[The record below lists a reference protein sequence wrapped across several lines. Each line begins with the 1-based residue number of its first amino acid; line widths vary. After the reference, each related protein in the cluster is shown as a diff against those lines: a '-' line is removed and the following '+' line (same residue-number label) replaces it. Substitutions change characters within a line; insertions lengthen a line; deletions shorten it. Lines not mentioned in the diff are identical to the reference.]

1 MRNTAQQ
8 TSHPTCHNMTAQIRI
23 LLVDDQY
30 LIREGIAS
38 LLELED
44 AVEVV
49 GIAENGRDA
58 IAQATERKPD
68 IILMDVRMPEMNG
81 VEATASIKQA
91 LPTCQVI
98 MLTTFDDEEF
108 IVQSLLAGAC
118 GYLMKDIPPKDLV
131 QAIKL
136 AHKGVYQLAP
146 EVAGKLIGALKDG
159 ALNNNSAPTP
169 ARPPIETPLTTR
181 ELEVLK
187 LIARGRTNKGIA
199 KALNVSEG
207 TVKNHVSNILMRLEL
222 RDRTQAAIYA
232 VENGLS

>member
-1 MRNTAQQ
+1 
-8 TSHPTCHNMTAQIRI
+8 MTTKIRI

-38 LLELED
+38 LLELEE

-49 GIAENGRDA
+49 GIAANGKDA
-58 IAQATERKPD
+58 IAKALELKPH
-68 IILMDVRMPEMNG
+68 ITLMDVRMPEMNG
-81 VEATASIKQA
+81 VEATAKIRQA
-91 LPTCQVI
+91 VPTCQVI

-118 GYLMKDIPPKDLV
+118 GYLMKDIPPQGLI
-131 QAIKL
+131 QAVKL
-136 AHKGVYQLAP
+136 AHAGVFQLAP
-146 EVAGKLIGALKDG
+146 EVAGKLIGALKDKQ
-159 ALNNNSAPTP
+159 ASVSSKPQVD
-169 ARPPIETPLTTR
+169 TPLTAR

-187 LIARGRTNKGIA
+187 LIAKGTSNKGIA
-199 KALNVSEG
+199 QSLNVSEG

-222 RDRTQAAIYA
+222 KDRTQAAIYA

>member
-1 MRNTAQQ
+1 
-8 TSHPTCHNMTAQIRI
+8 MTVKICI

-30 LIREGIAS
+30 LIREGISS
-38 LLELED
+38 LLELEE

-49 GIAENGRDA
+49 GIAGNGKDA
-58 IAQATERKPD
+58 IAKALDLKPH

-81 VEATASIKQA
+81 VEATAQIRHA
-91 LPTCQVI
+91 LPTCQII

-136 AHKGVYQLAP
+136 AHAGVYQLAP
-146 EVAGKLIGALKDG
+146 EVAGKLIGALKNQQEPVTKPQID
-159 ALNNNSAPTP
+159 
-169 ARPPIETPLTTR
+169 IPLTAR

-187 LIARGRTNKGIA
+187 LIANGSANKGIA
-199 KALNVSEG
+199 QALNVSEG

-232 VENGLS
+232 IENGLS

>member
-1 MRNTAQQ
+1 
-8 TSHPTCHNMTAQIRI
+8 MTTKIRV

-49 GIAENGRDA
+49 GMAVNGKDA
-58 IAQATERKPD
+58 IAKATDLKPN

-81 VEATASIKQA
+81 VEATIKIRQ
-91 LPTCQVI
+91 TVTSCQVI
-98 MLTTFDDEEF
+98 MLTTFDDEEY

-131 QAIKL
+131 QAIQL
-136 AHKGVYQLAP
+136 AHAGVYQLAP
-146 EVAGKLIGALKDG
+146 EVAGKLIGALQNKQT
-159 ALNNNSAPTP
+159 AQ
-169 ARPPIETPLTTR
+169 ETQVPVDTSLTTR
-181 ELEVLK
+181 EQEVLK
-187 LIARGRTNKGIA
+187 LIAKGTTNKGIA
-199 KALNVSEG
+199 LALKVSEG
-207 TVKNHVSNILMRLEL
+207 TVKNHVSNILMRLDL

>member
-1 MRNTAQQ
+1 MNT
-8 TSHPTCHNMTAQIRI
+8 TIRI

-30 LIREGIAS
+30 LVREGIAS
-38 LLELED
+38 LLELENT
-44 AVEVV
+44 VEVV
-49 GIAENGRDA
+49 GMAENGKDA
-58 IAQATERKPD
+58 IAQALKLKPN

-81 VEATASIKQA
+81 VEATAKIKQA
-91 LPTCQVI
+91 LPACQII

-118 GYLMKDIPPKDLV
+118 GYLMKDIPPKDLA

-136 AHKGVYQLAP
+136 AHTGMFQLAP
-146 EVAGKLIGALKDG
+146 EVAGKLIGTLK
-159 ALNNNSAPTP
+159 NKSASASPQP
-169 ARPPIETPLTTR
+169 QIETSLTTR

-187 LIARGRTNKGIA
+187 LLAKGKTNREIA
-199 KALNVSEG
+199 KTFNLSEG

-222 RDRTQAAIYA
+222 RDRTQAAVYA

>member
-1 MRNTAQQ
+1 
-8 TSHPTCHNMTAQIRI
+8 MTTKIRI

-38 LLELED
+38 LLELEE

-49 GIAENGRDA
+49 GMVANGKEA
-58 IAQATERKPD
+58 IAQAVKLKPN

-81 VEATASIKQA
+81 VEATAKIRQA

-118 GYLMKDIPPKDLV
+118 GYLMKDIPPRDLLK
-131 QAIKL
+131 AIQL
-136 AHKGVYQLAP
+136 AHAGIFQLAP
-146 EVAGKLIGALKDG
+146 EVAGKLIGSLQSKQG
-159 ALNNNSAPTP
+159 ALSPI
-169 ARPPIETPLTTR
+169 PPIDTPLTAR

-187 LIARGRTNKGIA
+187 RLAKGATNKEIA
-199 KALNVSEG
+199 NDFNLSEG

-222 RDRTQAAIYA
+222 RDRTQAAVYA
-232 VENGLS
+232 VEHGLS

>member
-1 MRNTAQQ
+1 
-8 TSHPTCHNMTAQIRI
+8 MTIQIRI

-38 LLELED
+38 LLELEE

-49 GIAENGRDA
+49 GMAANGKEA
-58 IAQATERKPD
+58 IEKALELNPN
-68 IILMDVRMPEMNG
+68 IVLMDVRMPEMNG
-81 VEATASIKQA
+81 VEATAKIRQV

-118 GYLMKDIPPKDLV
+118 GYLMKDIPPKDLA

-136 AHKGVYQLAP
+136 AHAGVFQLAP
-146 EVAGKLIGALKDG
+146 EVAGKLIGSLKDKQTIV
-159 ALNNNSAPTP
+159 SPKP
-169 ARPPIETPLTTR
+169 EIDTPLTAR

-187 LIARGRTNKGIA
+187 LLAKGTTNKEIA
-199 KALNVSEG
+199 KAFNLSEG

-222 RDRTQAAIYA
+222 RDRTQAAVYA

>member
-1 MRNTAQQ
+1 
-8 TSHPTCHNMTAQIRI
+8 MTTKIRV

-44 AVEVV
+44 AVEVAGMAV
-49 GIAENGRDA
+49 NGKDA
-58 IAQATERKPD
+58 IAKAADLKPN

-81 VEATASIKQA
+81 VEATIKIRQ
-91 LPTCQVI
+91 TVTSCQVI
-98 MLTTFDDEEF
+98 MLTTFDDEEY

-131 QAIKL
+131 QAIQL
-136 AHKGVYQLAP
+136 AHAGVYQLAP
-146 EVAGKLIGALKDG
+146 EVAGKLVGALQNKQTAKETQVPVD
-159 ALNNNSAPTP
+159 
-169 ARPPIETPLTTR
+169 TPLTTR
-181 ELEVLK
+181 EQEVLK
-187 LIARGRTNKGIA
+187 LIAKGTTNKGIA
-199 KALNVSEG
+199 LALKVSEG
-207 TVKNHVSNILMRLEL
+207 TVKNHVSNILMRLDL

>member
-1 MRNTAQQ
+1 
-8 TSHPTCHNMTAQIRI
+8 MTIPIRI

-38 LLELED
+38 LLELEE

-49 GIAENGRDA
+49 GMASNGKEA
-58 IAQATERKPD
+58 IEKALELKPN
-68 IILMDVRMPEMNG
+68 IVLMDVRMPEMNG
-81 VEATASIKQA
+81 VEATAKIRQA
-91 LPTCQVI
+91 LPACQVI

-118 GYLMKDIPPKDLV
+118 GYLMKDIPPKDLA

-136 AHKGVYQLAP
+136 AHAGVFQLAP
-146 EVAGKLIGALKDG
+146 EVAGKLVGSLKDKQTIV
-159 ALNNNSAPTP
+159 SPKP
-169 ARPPIETPLTTR
+169 EIHTPLTAR

-187 LIARGRTNKGIA
+187 LLAKGTTNKEIA
-199 KALNVSEG
+199 KAFHLSEG

-222 RDRTQAAIYA
+222 RDRTQAAVYA

>member
-1 MRNTAQQ
+1 
-8 TSHPTCHNMTAQIRI
+8 MTIQIRI

-38 LLELED
+38 LLELEE

-49 GIAENGRDA
+49 GMAADGKEA
-58 IAQATERKPD
+58 LEKALELKPN
-68 IILMDVRMPEMNG
+68 IVLMDVRMPEMNG
-81 VEATASIKQA
+81 VEATAKIRQA
-91 LPTCQVI
+91 LPNCQVI

-118 GYLMKDIPPKDLV
+118 GYLMKDIPPKDLA

-136 AHKGVYQLAP
+136 AHAGVFQLAP
-146 EVAGKLIGALKDG
+146 EVAGKLIGSLRDKQTTVSPKPEID
-159 ALNNNSAPTP
+159 
-169 ARPPIETPLTTR
+169 TPLTAR

-187 LIARGRTNKGIA
+187 LLAKGKTNKEIA
-199 KALNVSEG
+199 KAFHLSEG

-222 RDRTQAAIYA
+222 RDTP
-232 VENGLS
+232 

>member
-1 MRNTAQQ
+1 
-8 TSHPTCHNMTAQIRI
+8 MTIQIRI

-38 LLELED
+38 LLELEE

-49 GIAENGRDA
+49 GMAANGKEA
-58 IAQATERKPD
+58 IEKALELNPN
-68 IILMDVRMPEMNG
+68 IVLMDVRMPEMNG
-81 VEATASIKQA
+81 VEATAKIRQV

-118 GYLMKDIPPKDLV
+118 GYLMKDIPPKDLA

-136 AHKGVYQLAP
+136 AHAGVFQLAP
-146 EVAGKLIGALKDG
+146 EVAGKLIGSLKDKKTIV
-159 ALNNNSAPTP
+159 SPKP
-169 ARPPIETPLTTR
+169 EIDTPLTAR

-187 LIARGRTNKGIA
+187 LLAKGTTNKEIA
-199 KALNVSEG
+199 KAFHLSEG

-222 RDRTQAAIYA
+222 RDRTQAAVYA

>member
-1 MRNTAQQ
+1 
-8 TSHPTCHNMTAQIRI
+8 MTAKIRI

-38 LLELED
+38 LLELE
-44 AVEVV
+44 ATVEVV
-49 GIAENGRDA
+49 GIAGNGQEA
-58 IAQATERKPD
+58 IAQALDLKPH

-81 VEATASIKQA
+81 VEATAQIRQA
-91 LPTCQVI
+91 LPTCQII

-118 GYLMKDIPPKDLV
+118 GYLMKDIPPQDLV

-136 AHKGVYQLAP
+136 AHAGVYQLAP
-146 EVAGKLIGALKDG
+146 EVAGKLIGALKS
-159 ALNNNSAPTP
+159 NQAPVTK
-169 ARPPIETPLTTR
+169 PPIETPLTAR

-187 LIARGRTNKGIA
+187 LLAKGTTNKGIA
-199 KALNVSEG
+199 QALYVSEG
-207 TVKNHVSNILMRLEL
+207 TVKNHVSNILMRLDL